1 MSRPPKNDRQ
11 VKIQNDNKEIKDMND
26 IKREINNVLRL
37 TSSGHQDNS
46 IKLKVKN
53 KKLAFAELKT

>member
-1 MSRPPKNDRQ
+1 MA
-11 VKIQNDNKEIKDMND
+11 E
-26 IKREINNVLRL
+26 IKREMHNVLRL
-37 TSSGHQDNS
+37 TSSGYEDNS